1 MSERALLTTFFAVG
15 LALGAAAP
23 GVAQRPDDQSA
34 HEAAMQASQAHQAHQ
49 HGTPPVDPA
58 EYPPELFEQLEAV
71 RAATERFRDHG
82 VAVAEGYEPVGG
94 DGPLMGEH
102 WVRREL
108 VDRPFDI
115 ASPSTL
121 QYLKVDGEYVLTGVA
136 YTMYRAPDEPLPE
149 GFAGDADAWHLHDMH
164 KIAMTATEGRPLLR
178 WITERRIAGGRTQW
192 DAERPELTM
201 VHAWTWLDNPDGVF
215 AQEHRLI
222 PYVRLGLPEAWGIEV
237 TVDAASGVALLGEG
251 ACALEVRKVG
261 FLAGASRQ
269 QRRELSAACDAA
281 TASVR
286 AALDSAD
293 TSEMSE
299 AGGRGLN
306 AAAEQ
311 AWRSYLARRAEI
323 LTEEQ
328 IARLAAAIEHPG
340 GHEH

>member
-1 MSERALLTTFFAVG
+1 
-15 LALGAAAP
+15 
-23 GVAQRPDDQSA
+23 
-34 HEAAMQASQAHQAHQ
+34 
-49 HGTPPVDPA
+49 
-58 EYPPELFEQLEAV
+58 
-71 RAATERFRDHG
+71 
-82 VAVAEGYEPVGG
+82 
-94 DGPLMGEH
+94 
-102 WVRREL
+102 
-108 VDRPFDI
+108 
-115 ASPSTL
+115 
-121 QYLKVDGEYVLTGVA
+121 
-136 YTMYRAPDEPLPE
+136 
-149 GFAGDADAWHLHDMH
+149 
-164 KIAMTATEGRPLLR
+164 
-178 WITERRIAGGRTQW
+178 
-192 DAERPELTM
+192 M

>member
-1 MSERALLTTFFAVG
+1 MSQRALLTTFFAVG
-15 LALGAAAP
+15 LALGASAP
-23 GVAQRPDDQSA
+23 GVAQRSADRPA
-34 HEAAMQASQAHQAHQ
+34 HEAAMQASHVHQAHQ
-49 HGTPPVDPA
+49 HGTSPVDPA
-58 EYPPELFEQLEAV
+58 TYPPELVEQLEAV
-71 RAATERFRDHG
+71 RAATERFSDHD
-82 VAVAEGYEPVGG
+82 VAVAEGYELVGG

-136 YTMYRAPDEPLPE
+136 YTVYRAPDEPLPE
-149 GFAGDADAWHLHDMH
+149 GFAGDADAWHLHDMYQ
-164 KIAMTATEGRPLLR
+164 IAMTATEGRPLLR

-222 PYVRLGLPEAWGIEV
+222 PYVRIGLPESWGIEAP
-237 TVDAASGVALLGEG
+237 VDAASGVALLGDG

-261 FLAGASRQ
+261 FMAGASFA
-269 QRRELSAACDAA
+269 QRRELGAACAAA
-281 TASVR
+281 TVGVR
-286 AALDSAD
+286 AALDGAD
-293 TSEMSE
+293 TSDVSQ
-299 AGGRGLN
+299 AGGGEVN
-306 AAAEQ
+306 EAAEK
-311 AWRSYLARRAEI
+311 AWRSYLARRAEV